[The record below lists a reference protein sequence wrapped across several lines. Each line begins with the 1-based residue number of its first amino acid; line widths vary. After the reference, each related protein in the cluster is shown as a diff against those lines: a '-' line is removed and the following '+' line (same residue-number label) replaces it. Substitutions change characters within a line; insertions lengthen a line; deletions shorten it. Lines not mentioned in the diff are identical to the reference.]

1 MAPLSTRG
9 EWSTFASAG
18 TLSLLNY
25 NFLFIIGNIYIAT
38 IEEIKA
44 VIIKVENCPNEPGSY
59 VF

>member
-1 MAPLSTRG
+1 MAPLSKWD
-9 EWSTFASAG
+9 EWPTFKSSG

-44 VIIKVENCPNEPGSY
+44 VIINVENCPNDPGSY

>member
-1 MAPLSTRG
+1 MAPLSKWG
-9 EWSTFASAG
+9 EWSTFASPG

-44 VIIKVENCPNEPGSY
+44 VIINVENCPNDPGSY